1 MKNPDYNIKITEIE
15 NKLKDHNHT
24 TPEFNELTE
33 ETFAGRLKEANLVT
47 KTDFDDKWKVSI
59 KRLTETKQAIL
70 MLKMN
75 LKTTNIWFKLF

>member
-33 ETFAGRLKEANLVT
+33 ET
-47 KTDFDDKWKVSI
+47 
-59 KRLTETKQAIL
+59 
-70 MLKMN
+70 
-75 LKTTNIWFKLF
+75 